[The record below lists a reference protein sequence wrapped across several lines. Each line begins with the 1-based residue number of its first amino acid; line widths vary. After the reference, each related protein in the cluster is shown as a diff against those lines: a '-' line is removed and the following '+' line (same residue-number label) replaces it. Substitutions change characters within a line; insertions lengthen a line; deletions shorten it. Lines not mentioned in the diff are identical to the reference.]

1 MRATPSAGRG
11 PARHRAKGTEIRP
24 VRSAKAQQQAV
35 FSYQPTV
42 PGASREPND
51 ALTASQRR
59 IEEVERQTERVAA
72 LRKFARLSKLEF
84 DKGMVRYVEVLVA
97 ESELFAA
104 KLASVRRLADRYI
117 QVVNVSQ
124 AMGGGWA
131 ILADS
136 IAVLPRGVA
145 TAQPAA
151 T

>member
-1 MRATPSAGRG
+1 M
-11 PARHRAKGTEIRP
+11 
-24 VRSAKAQQQAV
+24 
-35 FSYQPTV
+35 

-72 LRKFARLSKLEF
+72 LREFARLSKLMV

-104 KLASVRRLADRYI
+104 KPASVRRLADRYV
-117 QVVNVSQ
+117 QVVNVAQ

-136 IAVLPRGVA
+136 IAVPPRGVA
-145 TAQPAA
+145 TARPAA